1 MEKIDKLYDVI
12 FSDKKVVVITG
23 AGISTLS
30 GIPDFRG
37 ENGLYSQGNEAA
49 FMLSYYCF
57 KYEQDRFYEFYKNN
71 MIKLDVEPNIVHDVL
86 SKLEE
91 RGLIEGIVTQNID
104 GLHEK
109 AGSKKVVN
117 LHGNGNKF
125 YCVNCITSHT
135 VQEYLESNRC
145 KCCGDIVR
153 PDIVLYG
160 ETINYE
166 VGLKALRAIK
176 DADKLVIL
184 GSSLS
189 VPTINGLINVF
200 IHNKKDFSID
210 DIFIINKGK
219 TRYDNYAHTI
229 DEDLGDV
236 FQKILSYD
244 K

>member
-1 MEKIDKLYDVI
+1 MEKIDKLYETI

-37 ENGLYSQGNEAA
+37 ENGLYSKGEEAIY
-49 FMLSYYCF
+49 MLSYYCF
-57 KYEQDRFYEFYKNN
+57 RYDQDRFYEFYKKN
-71 MIKLDVEPNIVHDVL
+71 MIKLGVQPNIVHEVL

-91 RGLIEGIVTQNID
+91 RGLIDCIVTQNID

-109 AGSKKVVN
+109 AGSKNVVN
-117 LHGNGNKF
+117 LHGNGDKF

-135 VQEYLESNRC
+135 AEEYLESNRC
-145 KCCGDIVR
+145 KCCGGIVR

-160 ETINYE
+160 ETLNYE
-166 VGLKALRAIK
+166 VGLKAAREVEA
-176 DADKLVIL
+176 ADKIIVL

-189 VPTINGLINVF
+189 VPTINGLINLF
-200 IHNKKDFSID
+200 IHRKKDFSID
-210 DIFIINKGK
+210 DIFIINKGR
-219 TRYDNYAHTI
+219 TRYDNYAHTF
-229 DEDLGDV
+229 DEDLGE
-236 FQKILSYD
+236 FFEKIKSYN